1 MTGIGESVT
10 VAIVLMTLFSNGIAT
25 AQMMT
30 SQQQMQRSTSNQG
43 MGYSIIFNSMGMSM
57 VPDVRITGISIV
69 KDNEL
74 AVNLTYTGDASAPS
88 ITVVAMTNH
97 MAMMN
102 MMMGMGG
109 FSGNNMSSVMIHSS
123 TLGMANM
130 RMMMGGSNSSGIM
143 MDGTHSGIAMNSQI
157 GSTVIENGWQ
167 PVRAINI
174 KLEGNGSAFEA
185 SDLCVMV
192 FPHIT

>member
-25 AQMMT
+25 AQMMM
-30 SQQQMQRSTSNQG
+30 SHQQMQRSTPNQG
-43 MGYSIIFNSMGMSM
+43 MGYSSIFNSMGMSM

-74 AVNLTYTGDASAPS
+74 AVNLTYTGNGSAPS

-109 FSGNNMSSVMIHSS
+109 FIGNNMSSVMIHSS
-123 TLGMANM
+123 MLGMANM
-130 RMMMGGSNSSGIM
+130 GMMMGSNSSGIM
-143 MDGTHSGIAMNSQI
+143 MDGTHSGMAMNSQI

-167 PVRAINI
+167 PGRAINI